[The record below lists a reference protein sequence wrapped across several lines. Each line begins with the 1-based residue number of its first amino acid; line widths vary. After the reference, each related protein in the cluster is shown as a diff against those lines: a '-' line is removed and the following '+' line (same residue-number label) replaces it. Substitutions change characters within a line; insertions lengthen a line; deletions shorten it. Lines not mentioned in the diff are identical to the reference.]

1 MSVSFP
7 PGLSFVAS
15 PCSPD
20 RPFQESRGRGSRP
33 KTEYIGLA
41 GRRARTLSESEPAA
55 VDFPGGGSRPETEF
69 NGFAGRRARTFP
81 EPGPVVADF
90 SGGGSRPETEF
101 NGFAGRRARTLSEAE
116 PVAADFSG
124 GGSRLKTKI
133 NGFAG
138 SRARTAPEGI
148 SDIGKINRGRCC
160 EKRLNCYNHL
170 NRTYHLGSR

>member
-1 MSVSFP
+1 MRINGDPAGMSVSFP

-15 PCSPD
+15 PCSPG
-20 RPFQESRGRGSRP
+20 RPFQESRGRGSRL
-33 KTEYIGLA
+33 KTEFIGLA
-41 GRRARTLSESEPAA
+41 GRRARTLSEAEPVAA
-55 VDFPGGGSRPETEF
+55 DLRGGGSRPETEF

-81 EPGPVVADF
+81 ELGPVV
-90 SGGGSRPETEF
+90 
-101 NGFAGRRARTLSEAE
+101 
-116 PVAADFSG
+116 ADFSG

-148 SDIGKINRGRCC
+148 SDIGNINRGRCC

-170 NRTYHLGSR
+170 NRTYHLESR